1 MATDTPSPSYEETPT
16 LMEWDSLS
24 EEDQIKQQE
33 DFMNFLNKPETLE
46 KFGEACKHIGQ
57 TAVAIDEDFRAVKS
71 GFTELV
77 KKHGSDFPEVGSVFV
92 RRWDGLKARWN
103 GETGILWSS
112 RELAANTAAVLSGES
127 FFHYKMNLELVADI
141 QGDDDLI
148 DAQKEL
154 KQFVETHPIHV
165 SNKVAENFAKLKDDV
180 QDFSMDF
187 TKYVEEQKQKLSEE
201 AKKYEDEIKQ
211 LQTQISEINVKIA
224 AAAIALAC
232 SLAIGIVDALIPLT
246 AFISILAERM
256 TAEQKLNTAQANL
269 ANTVR
274 KQRALAAMQVDFEK
288 IKPNIDDICTKLGVF
303 AGIWSFAS
311 QQSAL
316 VNTELQ
322 EGMKV
327 LTNKAFQAKL
337 GLLIAQ
343 VEPLKE
349 GMRQYAM
356 QVVPPSNSGTKITFS
371 EVK

>member
-57 TAVAIDEDFRAVKS
+57 TAVAIDEDFRAVKR

-103 GETGILWSS
+103 GETD
-112 RELAANTAAVLSGES
+112 
-127 FFHYKMNLELVADI
+127 YKMNLELVADI
-141 QGDDDLI
+141 QDDDDLI

-165 SNKVAENFAKLKDDV
+165 SNKVAENFAKLKNDV

-303 AGIWSFAS
+303 AGIWSFTS

-327 LTNKAFQAKL
+327 LTSKAFQAKL